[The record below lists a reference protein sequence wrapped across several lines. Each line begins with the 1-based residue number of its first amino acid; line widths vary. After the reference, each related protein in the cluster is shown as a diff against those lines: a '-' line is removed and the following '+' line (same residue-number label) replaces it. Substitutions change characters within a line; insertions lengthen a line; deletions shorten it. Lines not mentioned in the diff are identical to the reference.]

1 MSIRGKSSRA
11 GAMPRALRAA
21 LGEENQRPV
30 EIGPLEFP
38 ARSEAWAGPESCA
51 EAARQVDGAC
61 GSPGA
66 EVSGCG
72 DGRGACILA
81 NARHFTPNATTL
93 AKHTGNQG
101 LDAFHRSWGTHEALA
116 WGWPVRAKSL
126 LPRMAQ
132 RSCWSLRG
140 LQAVREAWTKQA
152 GWVWQ
157 RWQRWTQGETR

>member
-1 MSIRGKSSRA
+1 MSIRGKSSPA
-11 GAMPRALRAA
+11 GRMPSGLRAA
-21 LGEENQRPV
+21 LCAAETPCGRERRLGFS
-30 EIGPLEFP
+30 I
-38 ARSEAWAGPESCA
+38 RSGGAPGSWGQ
-51 EAARQVDGAC
+51 AARQAGVAC